1 MRFEGFAGRSLLGW
15 HLRVSD
21 MSGELALES
30 KQWVMGIIVV
40 LWVVLARSDGCR
52 GVCINKI
59 EGE

>member
-1 MRFEGFAGRSLLGW
+1 MGFEGFAGRSLLRW

-21 MSGELALES
+21 EGGELAPES
-30 KQWVMGIIVV
+30 KQWVMGVMVV

>member
-1 MRFEGFAGRSLLGW
+1 MGFEGFAGRSLLGW

-21 MSGELALES
+21 VGGELASES
-30 KQWVMGIIVV
+30 KQWVMGMIVM
-40 LWVVLARSDGCR
+40 LWVVLACSDGCR

>member
-1 MRFEGFAGRSLLGW
+1 MASSGIRLG
-15 HLRVSD
+15 
-21 MSGELALES
+21 GELAPES
-30 KQWVMGIIVV
+30 KQWVMGVMVV